1 MAIIDVDINIEDYLD
16 EVSDLDLT
24 KELEDRGFHVSEKEE
39 DYLEEL
45 TNDELDH
52 LRDMVINGKPGSIEW
67 AIYNKIKKV

>member
-24 KELEDRGFHVSEKEE
+24 KELEDRGFYVSEKEE